1 MTASPKAG
9 HWKDAGKQ
17 TSLYILTYLL
27 MPNWVY
33 NEVEISAPI
42 TEVQEFLA
50 PDFDMDD
57 PKRPIHR
64 FNLHR
69 IFPERFDATDSL

>member
-1 MTASPKAG
+1 
-9 HWKDAGKQ
+9 
-17 TSLYILTYLL
+17 

-33 NEVEISAPI
+33 NEVEISAPLSQ
-42 TEVQEFLA
+42 VQDFLA

-57 PKRPIHR
+57 PNRPIRR

-69 IFPERFDATDSL
+69 LFPERFDAGDSL